1 MRSKVYLI
9 IGVLVMGL
17 VACNLAQL
25 TTIATGTP
33 VPVANS
39 PTPVANTPIS
49 IIASP
54 TPMPTDTNMPLPTPP
69 GVPVVSSPALV
80 HISFQD
86 ASHGWGV
93 ASDGS
98 GSILRTVDGG
108 TTWQN
113 VTPPGLTGIG
123 LTTGLSVL
131 DLNTAWVL
139 VPNADFFTGLLYH
152 TTDAGLTWTSVDA
165 PFGGGYLQFLDLSTG
180 LALAD
185 RSAAAGS
192 QGVEMFQSSDGGAT
206 WLSVFNDDPNR
217 ADSSNSLPLG
227 GIKNG
232 MTFLDA
238 NNGWVTGSRPV
249 DGEVYLFATN
259 DGGIDWAMQNIPLP
273 AGYAAYQYLPQAPVF
288 FGNDG
293 FLPLIIDL
301 STTTVL
307 TFYTTH
313 DGGATWTGNPTNVS
327 SLVAPGHYAFADA
340 LNGWCWDGST
350 NLYVTTDGALTWTKI
365 ATSLNLGD
373 RLSQL
378 EFVPGASGGFIGWA
392 LTGLDDAGHTQLY
405 KTTDNGSTWTPLI
418 P

>member
-9 IGVLVMGL
+9 IGVLVLAMG
-17 VACNLAQL
+17 ACNLAGPAAIV
-25 TTIATGTP
+25 TVTP
-33 VPVANS
+33 VPVTNSLIPITNPPSPIATS
-39 PTPVANTPIS
+39 PTPLSTAANLPV
-49 IIASP
+49 
-54 TPMPTDTNMPLPTPP
+54 PTPP
-69 GVPVVSSPALV
+69 GVPVGSSPALV

-86 ASHGWGV
+86 ASNGWGV

-108 TTWQN
+108 TTWLN

-123 LTTGLSVL
+123 FSTTLSVL
-131 DLNTAWVL
+131 DPNTAWVL
-139 VPNADFFTGLLYH
+139 VPNADYFTGKLYH
-152 TTDAGLTWTSVDA
+152 TTDAGLTWTSFDA
-165 PFGGGYLQFLDLSTG
+165 PFGGARLQFLDLSTG

-185 RSAAAGS
+185 LGAGAGS

-206 WLSVFNDDPNR
+206 WLSVFNNDPNR
-217 ADSSNSLPLG
+217 PDSSNSLPLG

-238 NNGWVTGSRPV
+238 NTGWVTGSRPV

-259 DGGIDWAMQNIPLP
+259 DGGVDWAMQNIPLP
-273 AGYAAYQYLPQAPVF
+273 AGYGAYLYMPQAPVF

-293 FLPLIIDL
+293 FLPLMVNL
-301 STTTVL
+301 SNTTTF

-313 DGGATWTGNPTNVS
+313 DGGATWIGDPTDASRV
-327 SLVAPGHYAFADA
+327 VPPGHYAFADS
-340 LNGWCWDGST
+340 LHGWCWDGGA
-350 NLYVTTDGALTWTKI
+350 NLYSTSGGALTWSKI
-365 ATSLNLGD
+365 PTNLDLND

-378 EFVPGASGGFIGWA
+378 EFVPGTAGGFTGWA
-392 LTGLDDAGHTQLY
+392 LTGVDDAGHSQLY
-405 KTTDNGSTWTPLI
+405 KTTDNGSTWTTLI

>member
-9 IGVLVMGL
+9 ISVLVLAMG
-17 VACNLAQL
+17 ACNLAQPAA
-25 TTIATGTP
+25 IGTGTP
-33 VPVANS
+33 VPVTNS
-39 PTPVANTPIS
+39 PTPVAPSPIPPT
-49 IIASP
+49 ASP
-54 TPMPTDTNMPLPTPP
+54 TPIPTDTNTPLPTPP
-69 GVPVVSSPALV
+69 GVPFGPSPTLV
-80 HISFQD
+80 HISFHD
-86 ASHGWGV
+86 ANNGWGV
-93 ASDGS
+93 ASDGG

-108 TTWQN
+108 TTWLN

-123 LTTGLSVL
+123 ISTRLSVL

-139 VPNADFFTGLLYH
+139 VPNADFFTGKLYR
-152 TTDAGLTWTSVDA
+152 TSDAGLTWTSADA

-185 RSAAAGS
+185 LGAGAGS

-206 WLSVFNDDPNR
+206 WLSVFNDDPSR
-217 ADSSNSLPLG
+217 SDSSNSLPLG

-273 AGYAAYQYLPQAPVF
+273 AGYAAYQYTPQAPVF

-301 STTTVL
+301 STTTAF

-313 DGGATWTGNPTNVS
+313 DGGATWTGDPTNVS

-340 LNGWCWDGST
+340 LHGWCWDGST
-350 NLYVTTDGALTWTKI
+350 NLYITIDGALTWSKI
-365 ATSLNLGD
+365 PTNLDLSD

-378 EFVPGASGGFIGWA
+378 EFVPGTAGQFTGWA
-392 LTGLDDAGHTQLY
+392 LTSVDDAGHSQLY
-405 KTTDNGSTWTPLI
+405 KTTDNGTTWTPLI